1 MPQPSVRYIE
11 GLSSRNTEKLA
22 NLLSLGW
29 RTKITLQWLSEQE
42 QAINQLPSS
51 LQKPKDI
58 LSKMA
63 MKLPRSPQKAV
74 LCPAH
79 KSLNPLLIH
88 RFFLQLSAECSVRLA
103 RLDENPRLPPNLASF
118 LKRIHGIN
126 SLWFAPSIYRSLFKV
141 DEKEECQE
149 MIEGGCEACILSV
162 VGTNHQ
168 TLCDLRA
175 SMLGRRRK
183 RLPVPR
189 LLKIVDAWIE
199 GTGHGIAIRK
209 DSDALEKE
217 IRECRREMQ
226 KARRQTRR
234 NNRDGIVDP
243 AIPEGE
249 RLSMNDSHEDEEAT
263 PEDTFEMDGKEKD
276 ENAEQYFEGS
286 ILDYYTGGLKSS
298 TNLAS
303 QTRASTPLPG
313 DIHPAFRE
321 SMMSF
326 DDNTGTFHLRGSP
339 PTPPP
344 KSTAR
349 GTWSN
354 TTAASSSQVPL
365 QGPPPP
371 PSPPPGSKTD
381 RGTWST
387 WTTDARQSNL
397 SFRAPPRAASSRPR
411 PTTTYTASVYS
422 RNQFGD
428 PVLAPS
434 SVPDV
439 PNIADTYKKEQERQY
454 RNMMGIGEEDD
465 EENERRGH
473 ESKLSSDRV
482 SSWLDDQRP

>member
-42 QAINQLPSS
+42 HAINQLPSS
-51 LQKPKDI
+51 LQKPKNI

-103 RLDENPRLPPNLASF
+103 RLDENPRLPPNLAAF

-141 DEKEECQE
+141 DEKEEYHE

-226 KARRQTRR
+226 KARQ
-234 NNRDGIVDP
+234 
-243 AIPEGE
+243 
-249 RLSMNDSHEDEEAT
+249 RLSMNESHEDEEAT

-321 SMMSF
+321 SMM
-326 DDNTGTFHLRGSP
+326 
-339 PTPPP
+339 
-344 KSTAR
+344 
-349 GTWSN
+349 
-354 TTAASSSQVPL
+354 
-365 QGPPPP
+365 
-371 PSPPPGSKTD
+371 
-381 RGTWST
+381 
-387 WTTDARQSNL
+387 
-397 SFRAPPRAASSRPR
+397 
-411 PTTTYTASVYS
+411 
-422 RNQFGD
+422 
-428 PVLAPS
+428 
-434 SVPDV
+434 
-439 PNIADTYKKEQERQY
+439 
-454 RNMMGIGEEDD
+454 
-465 EENERRGH
+465 
-473 ESKLSSDRV
+473 
-482 SSWLDDQRP
+482 